1 MPDAGWQEHRR
12 LAAPG
17 GGCSVCAMAQPDDS
31 FDLAMAAASLRAD
44 SPDVHALLRAL
55 SVALDDALG
64 DRLRVQ
70 RGGGRF
76 RRSDAVTSV
85 QATLANDQFDATI
98 EGSAL
103 RCTIGR
109 LSGGVRIRSEDVDM
123 DTWILRL
130 LTALQ
135 AEAAHNESARL
146 ALEHIVLG
154 GHP

>member
-1 MPDAGWQEHRR
+1 MVE
-12 LAAPG
+12 PG
-17 GGCSVCAMAQPDDS
+17 DS
-31 FDLAMAAASLRAD
+31 FDLAMAAAALRAD

-55 SVALDDALG
+55 STGLEDALG

-70 RGGGRF
+70 RGSGRF

-98 EGSAL
+98 EGSSL
-103 RCTIGR
+103 RCTIGH
-109 LSGGVRIRSEDVDM
+109 LSGGIRIRTEDVDM
-123 DTWILRL
+123 DAWIMRL

-135 AEAAHNESARL
+135 AEAAHNESARR

-154 GHP
+154 GNA

>member
-1 MPDAGWQEHRR
+1 
-12 LAAPG
+12 
-17 GGCSVCAMAQPDDS
+17 MAQPDDS

-55 SVALDDALG
+55 SVGLDDALG

-135 AEAAHNESARL
+135 AEAAHNESARQ

-154 GHP
+154 GHA